1 MVSKWLFTYGYN
13 IIMINIGSYHQ
24 QMIQIKL
31 SFKTC
36 NNFSIQSMDKSK
48 IEILQFGTF
57 SFFFFPLI
65 ILGFDT

>member
-1 MVSKWLFTYGYN
+1 
-13 IIMINIGSYHQ
+13 
-24 QMIQIKL
+24 MIQINS

-57 SFFFFPLI
+57 SFFSVRKMLLVLI
-65 ILGFDT
+65 YWQAM